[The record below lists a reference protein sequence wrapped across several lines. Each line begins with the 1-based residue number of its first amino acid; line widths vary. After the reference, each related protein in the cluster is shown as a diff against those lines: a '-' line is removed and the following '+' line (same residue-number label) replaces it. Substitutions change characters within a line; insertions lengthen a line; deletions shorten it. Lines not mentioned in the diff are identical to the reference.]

1 LSHSG
6 LYALLC
12 YASPP
17 LFHALFVR
25 FHPNLL
31 TYWAIVGFTQALD
44 YFDRYKDRERKLA
57 QAELLLTK
65 SQLQPHFLFNTLH
78 TIAAMMRED
87 VAAAERMIVQLG
99 DLLRVLLEH
108 VGAHEVP
115 LATELDFV
123 TGYTEI
129 QKMRHVGRLDLDVH
143 VDPELLDAL
152 VPNMLLQ
159 PLVENAIRHGLS
171 NARNDML
178 TITISAHRM
187 GADVALSVADN
198 GRGPAREVRDGI
210 GLATTRARLREL
222 YGERACVELHARQP
236 AGCAAT
242 VILPHHIHTSVEL
255 RRGGPVCPAGAD
267 EISSGVYGDTNG
279 DRGRRALGE
288 KALTHPA

>member
-1 LSHSG
+1 MTTGRRRWVLFVLGWTGLSLMFVPEVY
-6 LYALLC
+6 LYFLC
-12 YASPP
+12 CASPP

-87 VAAAERMIVQLG
+87 VAAAERMIARLG

-123 TGYTEI
+123 TGY
-129 QKMRHVGRLDLDVH
+129 
-143 VDPELLDAL
+143 
-152 VPNMLLQ
+152 
-159 PLVENAIRHGLS
+159 
-171 NARNDML
+171 
-178 TITISAHRM
+178 
-187 GADVALSVADN
+187 
-198 GRGPAREVRDGI
+198 
-210 GLATTRARLREL
+210 
-222 YGERACVELHARQP
+222 
-236 AGCAAT
+236 
-242 VILPHHIHTSVEL
+242 
-255 RRGGPVCPAGAD
+255 
-267 EISSGVYGDTNG
+267 
-279 DRGRRALGE
+279 
-288 KALTHPA
+288 